1 MEALEKDIIIDKC
14 RAFKLSGVRQNLDQ
28 YVVEAAAGNWSHS
41 KFLAQLLLKE
51 AEHREDNRIK
61 ALIKKACFR
70 DLKYLE
76 DLDKSLLPEQMRNAL
91 PELETLDFI
100 TEKRNVVM
108 YGTPGTGKT
117 HCASA
122 LALKA
127 CKAGMS
133 VLYTSVP
140 RLLIEIKESDSKRKL
155 TRLMKK
161 FEKYDLVVLDECGY
175 RSMDK
180 ISAEYLFQMISIRSG
195 TKSTIVTTNLGFD
208 RWQEIF
214 TDKIIAAALVD
225 RLAFRS
231 YIIDMNGPSYRL
243 RVTENWLNSRKE
255 KTTEAK
261 S

>member
-1 MEALEKDIIIDKC
+1 
-14 RAFKLSGVRQNLDQ
+14 
-28 YVVEAAAGNWSHS
+28 
-41 KFLAQLLLKE
+41 
-51 AEHREDNRIK
+51 
-61 ALIKKACFR
+61 
-70 DLKYLE
+70 
-76 DLDKSLLPEQMRNAL
+76 
-91 PELETLDFI
+91 
-100 TEKRNVVM
+100 M

-140 RLLIEIKESDSKRKL
+140 RLFIEIKESDSKRKL

-195 TKSTIVTTNLGFD
+195 KKSTIVTTNLGFD

-243 RVTENWLNSRKE
+243 RATENWLNSRKE
-255 KTTEAK
+255 KSTEEK